1 MPVCRNKKIIFIHI
15 PKNAGE
21 SIEKSLNIYNGNK
34 VENIFGISD
43 SIVLQHLTA
52 IQLKN
57 SYFDNSEWNEYF
69 KFAVI
74 RNPWSKAVSE
84 YNWYLRY
91 GPKIQFF
98 EWVNTLKN
106 RININNAININ
117 EVGHNIE
124 QYKYIYDENNQ
135 LLIDKIIYFEN
146 LNKEFNDLCLNKKWS
161 FKLSNTS
168 DTKSFLNI
176 NFQKYYDINSLK
188 IVSDIYQKDINY
200 FNYSEKNTFQGYDI
214 TSKKFII
221 DFDKFP
227 KIEKIK
233 KKKSFF
239 SKFF

>member
-98 EWVNTLKN
+98 EWVNTLK
-106 RININNAININ
+106 
-117 EVGHNIE
+117 
-124 QYKYIYDENNQ
+124 K
-135 LLIDKIIYFEN
+135 
-146 LNKEFNDLCLNKKWS
+146 
-161 FKLSNTS
+161 
-168 DTKSFLNI
+168 
-176 NFQKYYDINSLK
+176 
-188 IVSDIYQKDINY
+188 
-200 FNYSEKNTFQGYDI
+200 
-214 TSKKFII
+214 
-221 DFDKFP
+221 
-227 KIEKIK
+227 
-233 KKKSFF
+233 
-239 SKFF
+239 

>member
-21 SIEKSLNIYNGNK
+21 SIEKSLNIYNGGK
-34 VENIFGISD
+34 VENIFGINN

-57 SYFDNSEWNEYF
+57 SYFDNSEWNKYF

-74 RNPWSKAVSE
+74 RNPWSKVVSE

-98 EWVNTLKN
+98 EWINTLKN

-117 EVGHNIE
+117 EIGHNIE
-124 QYKYIYDENNQ
+124 QYKYIYNENDQ

-146 LNKEFNDLCLNKKWS
+146 LNSEFNDLCLDKKWS
-161 FKLSNTS
+161 FKLPKTS
-168 DTKSFLNI
+168 DTKSFFNI
-176 NFQKYYDINSLK
+176 NFQKYYDINSLR
-188 IVSDIYQKDINY
+188 IVSDVYQKDINY
-200 FNYSEKNTFQGYDI
+200 FNYSEKKTFQEYDI
-214 TSKKFII
+214 TNKPFII
-221 DFDKFP
+221 DFDNFP
-227 KIEKIK
+227 KINKIK

-239 SKFF
+239 TKFF

>member
-21 SIEKSLNIYNGNK
+21 SIEKSLNIYNGGK
-34 VENIFGISD
+34 VENIFGINN

-57 SYFDNSEWNEYF
+57 SYFDNSEWNKYF

-74 RNPWSKAVSE
+74 RNPWSKVVSE

-98 EWVNTLKN
+98 EWINTLKN

-117 EVGHNIE
+117 EIGHNIE
-124 QYKYIYDENNQ
+124 QYKYIYNENDQ

-146 LNKEFNDLCLNKKWS
+146 LNSEFNDLCLDKKWS
-161 FKLSNTS
+161 FKLPKTS
-168 DTKSFLNI
+168 DTKSFFNI
-176 NFQKYYDINSLK
+176 NFQKYYDINSLR
-188 IVSDIYQKDINY
+188 IVSDVYQKDINY
-200 FNYSEKNTFQGYDI
+200 FNYSEKKTFQGYDI
-214 TSKKFII
+214 TSKQFII
-221 DFDKFP
+221 DFDKFL
-227 KIEKIK
+227 KIKKIK

-239 SKFF
+239 FKFF